1 MLSSSDLT
9 DEQALAMI
17 QMGVKA
23 LATRGRAVV
32 FNHLRVGKVY
42 IEIANARF
50 VRDSDGIVRL
60 ISTEDDANGQN

>member
-1 MLSSSDLT
+1 
-9 DEQALAMI
+9 MI

-23 LATRGRAVV
+23 LASRKRAVV